1 MRTSRTVKAGRAVV
15 AARESAGGPRRS
27 LVLAA
32 IGSEEMTMIGL
43 NRIPHDVQHGAAGR
57 TRHTA
62 HPAPQ
67 VDAAVRWALSRL
79 EDANMPEVVHAVVL
93 TLTGNQKAAKQ
104 ARKAAEQAVRRAE
117 RKLRPTRP
125 GHGKAWLAAGL
136 LVAAVAAIVLGWRG
150 LTGSGEPEAAQAG
163 DLPRDAI

>member
-1 MRTSRTVKAGRAVV
+1 
-15 AARESAGGPRRS
+15 
-27 LVLAA
+27 VLPA

-43 NRIPHDVQHGAAGR
+43 NKTSHGVQHGAAGW
-57 TRHTA
+57 TRHVA
-62 HPAPQ
+62 QVPSPQ

-79 EDANMPEVVHAVVL
+79 EDTNMPEVVHAVVL

-104 ARKAAEQAVRRAE
+104 ARRAAEQAVHRTE
-117 RKLRPTRP
+117 RKLVPTRH

-136 LVAAVAAIVLGWRG
+136 LVAAVAATVLVWRG

-163 DLPRDAI
+163 DLPKDAI

>member
-1 MRTSRTVKAGRAVV
+1 
-15 AARESAGGPRRS
+15 
-27 LVLAA
+27 VLAA
-32 IGSEEMTMIGL
+32 IGLEEMTMTGL
-43 NRIPHDVQHGAAGR
+43 NKTSHGVQHGAAGW
-57 TRHTA
+57 TRHAA
-62 HPAPQ
+62 HPSHQ

-104 ARKAAEQAVRRAE
+104 ARRAAEQAVHRAE
-117 RKLRPTRP
+117 RKLVVRTRH
-125 GHGKAWLAAGL
+125 GRGKAWLAAGL
-136 LVAAVAAIVLGWRG
+136 LVAAVAALVLVWRG

>member
-1 MRTSRTVKAGRAVV
+1 
-15 AARESAGGPRRS
+15 
-27 LVLAA
+27 
-32 IGSEEMTMIGL
+32 MIGL
-43 NRIPHDVQHGAAGR
+43 NKTSHDVQHGAAGR
-57 TRHTA
+57 TRHA
-62 HPAPQ
+62 AQVPPPQ
-67 VDAAVRWALSRL
+67 VDAAVGWALSRL

-104 ARKAAEQAVRRAE
+104 ARKAAEQAIHRAE

-136 LVAAVAAIVLGWRG
+136 LVAAVAAIVLAWRG

-163 DLPRDAI
+163 DLPTDAI